1 MPQNK
6 LKTMLS
12 IIRSLFTP
20 SPAPTFQEL
29 AAGTCVL
36 PAPKAAV
43 KVPSIPET
51 PDVYVINKDT
61 ATFGF
66 NKATATF
73 QADGAIGELTEFD
86 VELLMERGY
95 WGQKKVQQ
103 NNAKAKRLWFKGET
117 NVAIALAVERDI
129 SWVEKRVGTFSTAL
143 SLEKSKNGAI

>member
-1 MPQNK
+1 
-6 LKTMLS
+6 MLNLL
-12 IIRSLFTP
+12 RSLFTP

-73 QADGAIGELTEFD
+73 QADGAVPELTEFD
-86 VELLMERGY
+86 VDLLMERGY
-95 WGQKKVQQ
+95 WGQKKVVSQ
-103 NNAKAKRLWFKGET
+103 NQKCKRMWHSGETSKAASIALGLSESWVDKRFGTFAAALSDEKAK
-117 NVAIALAVERDI
+117 
-129 SWVEKRVGTFSTAL
+129 S
-143 SLEKSKNGAI
+143 GANQ